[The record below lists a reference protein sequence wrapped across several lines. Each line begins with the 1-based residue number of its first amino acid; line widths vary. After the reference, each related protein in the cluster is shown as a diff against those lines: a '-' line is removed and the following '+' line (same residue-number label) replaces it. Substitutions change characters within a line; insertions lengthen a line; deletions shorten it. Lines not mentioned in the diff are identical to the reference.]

1 MIVLDTNVLSEAMKP
16 APNTAVLAWLDTQVA
31 ETLFIS
37 AVTLAEMQYGVL
49 VLPEGRRR
57 DRLATAIGDV
67 ATLFADRILPFDM
80 AAAQHYATLAV
91 RARSRGLGFPIPD
104 GYIAAIAASRG
115 FAVATRDTSAFA
127 AAGLSVINPW
137 Q

>member
-1 MIVLDTNVLSEAMKP
+1 MIVLDTNVLSEAMKS

-49 VLPEGRRR
+49 VLPEGWRR